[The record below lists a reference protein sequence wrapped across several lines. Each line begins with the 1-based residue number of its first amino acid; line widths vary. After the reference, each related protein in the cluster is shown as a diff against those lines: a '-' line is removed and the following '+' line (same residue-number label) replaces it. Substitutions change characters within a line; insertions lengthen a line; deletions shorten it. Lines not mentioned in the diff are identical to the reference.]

1 MKINKVNEEFVKLYF
16 KTKKVY
22 YQKVDKYVYLS
33 DSYKIYRLNEEN
45 CLLDTSKFIEAPL
58 GKFMEDNQYNEGI
71 ITNELVVDKYKLR
84 VIKTMEDKIIYVNDN
99 YLKLFDDPH
108 VMVKDEISPIY
119 VYEKDELVGVVLQL
133 RWYND

>member
-1 MKINKVNEEFVKLYF
+1 MKINKVNEEFIKLYF

-22 YQKVDKYVYLS
+22 YQKLDKYVYLS
-33 DSYKIYRLNEEN
+33 DSYRIYRLNEED

-84 VIKTMEDKIIYVNDN
+84 VIKTIEENKIIYVNDN
-99 YLKLFDDPH
+99 FLKLFDDPQ

-119 VYEKDELVGVVLQL
+119 VYEKDELVGMLLPIKVI
-133 RWYND
+133 

>member
-33 DSYKIYRLNEEN
+33 DSYRIYRLNEEN
-45 CLLDTSKFIEAPL
+45 CLLDTSKFIEVNL
-58 GKFMEDNQYNEGI
+58 ENFMYCTNYNKGI

-84 VIKTMEDKIIYVNDN
+84 VIKTFDENEIIYVNDN
-99 YLKLFDDPH
+99 FLKLFDNPR
-108 VMVKDEISPIY
+108 VMVKDKTSPIY
-119 VYEKDELVGVVLQL
+119 VYEKDELVGMILPCKVI
-133 RWYND
+133 